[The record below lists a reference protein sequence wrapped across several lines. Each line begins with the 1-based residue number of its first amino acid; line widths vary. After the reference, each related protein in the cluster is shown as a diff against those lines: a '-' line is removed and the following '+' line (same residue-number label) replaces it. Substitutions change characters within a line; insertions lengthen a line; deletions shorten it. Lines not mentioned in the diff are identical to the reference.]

1 MDSIASVS
9 QSELG
14 LRRKQLQRARRR
26 RVLQVCWQ
34 TLTAGTLAW
43 GLVWVTCRPAWV
55 IHQPEQVVIEGN
67 QLLSAGTIRSLLP
80 ISYPQSLLRLQPE
93 VMAKQLES
101 QAPIAKAAVRRHLF
115 PAGLV
120 VTVKERYPVALTVP
134 AASGP
139 LASPSDPS
147 RSGVLDENGWWVP
160 LQNYTSLE
168 RSLQL
173 PRLKVIG
180 NPDQYRHEWPPL
192 YEAVSRS
199 PVKVSQIDWQDPAN
213 LILKTELG
221 TVHLGPYSSKFVEQ
235 LKVLDRMRQL
245 PKHPRYSQIAYIDL
259 KNPASPAVKMLP
271 SAVKAPPIAPNR
283 SAGVR

>member
-14 LRRKQLQRARRR
+14 LRRKQLQRARRL

-67 QLLSAGTIRSLLP
+67 QFLSAQTIRSLLP
-80 ISYPQSLLRLQPE
+80 VSYPQSLLRLQPE

-120 VTVKERYPVALTVP
+120 VTVKERYPVALTVL

-147 RSGVLDENGWWVP
+147 RLGVLDENGWWVP
-160 LQNYTSLE
+160 LQSYTSLE

-180 NPDQYRHEWPPL
+180 NPDQYRPDWPPL

-199 PVKVSQIDWQDPAN
+199 PVKVSEIDWQNPAN

-221 TVHLGPYSSKFVEQ
+221 TVHLGPYSSKFAEQ

-245 PKHPRYSQIAYIDL
+245 PKHRLYSQIAYIDL

-271 SAVKAPPIAPNR
+271 SAAKVPPIAPNR

>member
-14 LRRKQLQRARRR
+14 LRRKQLQRARRLR
-26 RVLQVCWQ
+26 LLQVGWQ
-34 TLTAGTLAW
+34 TVSAGCLAW
-43 GLVWVTCRPAWV
+43 GLVWVTGRPAWV

-67 QLLSAGTIRSLLP
+67 ELLSARTIRSLLP
-80 ISYPQSLLRLQPE
+80 VSYPQSLLRLQPE

-101 QAPIAKAAVRRHLF
+101 QAPIAKATVSRHLF
-115 PAGLV
+115 PAGLT

-134 AASGP
+134 AAAGP
-139 LASPSDPS
+139 EAAPSNPS
-147 RSGVLDENGWWVP
+147 HQGVLDENGWWVP
-160 LQNYTSLE
+160 LKSYTSLE
-168 RSLQL
+168 ASLQL
-173 PRLKVIG
+173 PALKVIG

-199 PVKVSQIDWQDPAN
+199 PVKVSQIDWQDRAN
-213 LILKTELG
+213 LVLKTELG

-259 KNPASPAVKMLP
+259 KNPASPAVKILP
-271 SAVKAPPIAPNR
+271 DSAKAPPKAPNR
-283 SAGVR
+283 SSGAR

>member
-14 LRRKQLQRARRR
+14 LRRKQLQRARRL
-26 RVLQVCWQ
+26 RVLQVGWQ

-134 AASGP
+134 AASP

-147 RSGVLDENGWWVP
+147 RLGVLDENGWWVP
-160 LQNYTSLE
+160 LQSYTSLE

-173 PRLKVIG
+173 PGLKVIG
-180 NPDQYRHEWPPL
+180 NPDQYRPDWPPL
-192 YEAVSRS
+192 YAAVSRS

-245 PKHPRYSQIAYIDL
+245 PKHPRYSQIVYIDL
-259 KNPASPAVKMLP
+259 KNPASPAVKMR
-271 SAVKAPPIAPNR
+271 SDTAKAPPTAPNR
-283 SAGVR
+283 SPGVR